1 MSTKK
6 PPISGPIT
14 LVTPNTAPK
23 MPWYLPR
30 SRGETTSPMIVW
42 APMMRPPPPMP
53 CSARNAINMIIEPL
67 SPASAEPI
75 RKMMIAAWKK
85 ILRPYWSPS
94 LPHSGVDAVEAR
106 MYAVTTQEM
115 CDRPCRSPAMV
126 GSAVATMVWS
136 SAASSRPSS
145 SAPMITSSRR

>member
-1 MSTKK
+1 
-6 PPISGPIT
+6 
-14 LVTPNTAPK
+14 
-23 MPWYLPR
+23 
-30 SRGETTSPMIVW
+30 
-42 APMMRPPPPMP
+42 
-53 CSARNAINMIIEPL
+53 MIIEPL

-75 RKMMIAAWKK
+75 RKMTIAAWKK

-145 SAPMITSSRR
+145 SAPMITSSRRWPILGAPPSAGALG